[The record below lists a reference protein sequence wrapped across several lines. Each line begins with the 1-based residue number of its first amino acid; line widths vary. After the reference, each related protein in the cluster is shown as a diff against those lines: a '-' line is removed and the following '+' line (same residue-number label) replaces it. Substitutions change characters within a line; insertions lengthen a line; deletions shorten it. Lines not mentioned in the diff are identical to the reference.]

1 MIGSTRKQRRGI
13 ALYTFVLFYLLS
25 AILLLFS
32 ACSPGRAPSSS
43 PSMSQSSPLSSPHH
57 GSLLI
62 VGSTALQPLTTFAAS
77 LFEKRYPGVRV
88 VVRGGGSV
96 FGLDAVSSGQ
106 ADIGDSD
113 IYADANLY
121 PDPNLTDHIVCIVPF
136 ALIVNPA
143 ISLTSLTQQQI
154 VDIFV
159 TGKLNNWHQLGGPD
173 MPIAPVVRSDTSG
186 TRASFL
192 RYVLAGQKEM
202 KHAIRTDSS
211 TTMLHTVAR
220 VPGAIGYLAL
230 SSLDK
235 TVRTLAINGQTT
247 RPEAIASGQY
257 AFWGYEHMYTMS
269 NRNNPMIATFLQ
281 FMLTSPIQNQAKRME
296 YIALDQVQ
304 LPINNPVTL
313 SSRISQSI

>member
-1 MIGSTRKQRRGI
+1 MIGSIRKQRRGI
-13 ALYTFVLFYLLS
+13 ALYIFMYFYVLS

-32 ACSPGRAPSSS
+32 ACGPVAASSS
-43 PSMSQSSPLSSPHH
+43 SSSLPPSFSSSHH

-62 VGSTALQPLTTFAAS
+62 VGSTALQPLTSFAAS
-77 LFEKRYPGVRV
+77 LFKKQYPDVRV
-88 VVRGGGSV
+88 EVRGGGSIL
-96 FGLDAVSSGQ
+96 GLDAVSSGQ

-136 ALIVNPA
+136 ALVINPT

-159 TGKLNNWHQLGGPD
+159 TGKLHNWHQLGGPD
-173 MPIAPVVRSDTSG
+173 VPIVPVVRSDTSG

-192 RYVLAGQKEM
+192 RYVIDGQKEM
-202 KHAIRTDSS
+202 KQAMRTDSS
-211 TTMLHTVAR
+211 LTMLHTVAHI
-220 VPGAIGYLAL
+220 PGAVGYLAL

-235 TVRTLAINGQTT
+235 TVRTLAINGQTP

-269 NRNNPMIATFLQ
+269 NHNNPVIATFLQ
-281 FMLTSPIQNQAKRME
+281 FMLTSPIQKQAKRMA

-304 LPINNPVTL
+304 LPINNPVTP
-313 SSRISQSI
+313 SSRTSPSI